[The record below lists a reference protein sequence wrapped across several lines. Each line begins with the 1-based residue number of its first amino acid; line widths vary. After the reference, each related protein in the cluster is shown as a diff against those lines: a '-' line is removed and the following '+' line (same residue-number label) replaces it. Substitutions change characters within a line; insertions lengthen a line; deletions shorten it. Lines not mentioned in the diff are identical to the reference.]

1 MAFDAYIQIDGIPG
15 EVLDDKQGLDRSARL

>member
-15 EVLDDKQGLDRSARL
+15 EVLDEKNKDWIEVLG